1 LDGRIGREAECE
13 GLAMLER
20 LATLADKE
28 SIPSTLALPSVKYRS
43 HSSFTKERGRVTE
56 AKGCMG
62 TMWMP
67 WISSG
72 AVPKY
77 ACTRNSTLAL
87 RRKDGKGRA
96 DSEKGNGKGEKTH

>member
-1 LDGRIGREAECE
+1 MIGDGGGGEARYW
-13 GLAMLER
+13 L
-20 LATLADKE
+20 TL
-28 SIPSTLALPSVKYRS
+28 IPSTLARPSVKKRS
-43 HSSFTKERGRVTE
+43 HSSFTKTRGLITE

-77 ACTRNSTLAL
+77 ARGV
-87 RRKDGKGRA
+87 R
-96 DSEKGNGKGEKTH
+96 GELGLCCSRM